1 MIKAGDKLNVKIASI
16 ASFGAFCDV
25 LNDEDGAKG
34 LIHISEFSDYFVND
48 INEFVTVGEEYEV
61 EAISYDAAK
70 KQVKLSFKAT
80 HPEFLKSSEKP
91 KLQESGQGFK
101 GLKSN
106 VDKHVADKNK

>member
-1 MIKAGDKLNVKIASI
+1 MIKSGDKLQVKIASI

-25 LNDEDGAKG
+25 LNNEEGIKG

-61 EAISYDAAK
+61 SVISFDEAK

-80 HPEFLKSSEKP
+80 HPEFLKSAEKP
-91 KLQESGQGFK
+91 KLKENGSGFK
-101 GLKSN
+101 ELKTT
-106 VDKHVADKNK
+106 VDKHIADKSK

>member
-1 MIKAGDKLNVKIASI
+1 MIKSGDKLKVKIASI

-25 LNDEDGAKG
+25 LGNEEGIKG

-48 INEFVTVGEEYEV
+48 INEFVKVGDECEV
-61 EAISYDAAK
+61 SAISYDETK

-80 HPEFLKSSEKP
+80 HPENLKSADKP
-91 KLQESGQGFK
+91 KLQENGSGFK
-101 GLKSN
+101 ELKTK